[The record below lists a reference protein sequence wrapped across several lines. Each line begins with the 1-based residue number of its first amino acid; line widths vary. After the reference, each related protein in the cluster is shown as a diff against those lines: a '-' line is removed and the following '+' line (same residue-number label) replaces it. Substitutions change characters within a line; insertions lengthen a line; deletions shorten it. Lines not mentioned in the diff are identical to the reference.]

1 MTPQD
6 WPRMRELLQLHQ
18 ESFDLTTGDLVEE
31 VQSLVHEGEAPT
43 EALHLVAAYQAEAA
57 ENRLVWGGRNDMDAA
72 EELMINGLNKLCGLP
87 LHAETGR
94 APTAASRPGSLGA

>member
-6 WPRMRELLQLHQ
+6 WPRLGELLRQYG
-18 ESFDLTTGDLVEE
+18 ESFDLTIGDLAEE

-72 EELMINGLNKLCGLP
+72 EELMLSGLNKLCDLP
-87 LHAETGR
+87 LHAESVR
-94 APTAASRPGSLGA
+94 APTAVLRPGSLGA